1 MERLEDMIEE
11 AKAEE
16 KAAEERKEEKFR
28 KELRKGLEE
37 ALNVKKEQQ
46 VSIPVTEYV
55 VLKQKERDLELLAMA
70 IMEDLELSYDKENLR
85 VLDGKST
92 VGAFKTLYN
101 VAYETILEEYKAEDA
116 DAVKGGV

>member
-46 VSIPVTEYV
+46 VSIPVAEYV

-70 IMEDLELSYDKENLR
+70 IMEDLELSYDKEKLR
-85 VLDGKST
+85 VLDGKSI

-101 VAYETILEEYKAEDA
+101 VAYETILEEYKAEDT

>member
-1 MERLEDMIEE
+1 MERIEDMIEE

-16 KAAEERKEEKFR
+16 KAAEEKKEEKF
-28 KELRKGLEE
+28 RKGLEE

-46 VSIPVTEYV
+46 VSIPVAEYV
-55 VLKQKERDLELLAMA
+55 MLKQKERDLELLAMS

-85 VLDGKST
+85 VSDGKSI

-101 VAYETILEEYKAEDA
+101 VAYETILEEYKAK
-116 DAVKGGV
+116 DAVKGDN